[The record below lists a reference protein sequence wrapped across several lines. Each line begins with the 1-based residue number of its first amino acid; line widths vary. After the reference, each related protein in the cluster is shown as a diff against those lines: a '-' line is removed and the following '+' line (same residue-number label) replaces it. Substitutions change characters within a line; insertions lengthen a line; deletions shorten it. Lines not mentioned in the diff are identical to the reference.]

1 MNAARAVCVRA
12 AKSVLGKKPV
22 AESCCARVSGV
33 RWRSTEVPD
42 AGKGV
47 TRTTRGVGHPAT
59 TSKEPVGVKKEA
71 CGDPV
76 VDDIATLPPQ
86 LLTAPPPPPLINP
99 TRPSPPASNAAGG
112 DAEPAPLKAANADME
127 TARWQ
132 R

>member
-1 MNAARAVCVRA
+1 MRA

-22 AESCCARVSGV
+22 AESCGCARVSGV
-33 RWRSTEVPD
+33 RWSSTEVPD

-76 VDDIATLPPQ
+76 VDDDEEEEMEEMFVSGPAGVEWGG
-86 LLTAPPPPPLINP
+86 P
-99 TRPSPPASNAAGG
+99 TRGGRRPEPTRYGDWERKGRAS
-112 DAEPAPLKAANADME
+112 DF
-127 TARWQ
+127 
-132 R
+132 